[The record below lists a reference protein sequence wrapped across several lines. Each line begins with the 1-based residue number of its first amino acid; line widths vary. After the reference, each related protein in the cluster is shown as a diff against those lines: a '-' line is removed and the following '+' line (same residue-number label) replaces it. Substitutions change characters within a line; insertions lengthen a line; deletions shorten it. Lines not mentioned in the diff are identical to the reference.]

1 MTYEGEQKGN
11 RMAKEALAERSLG
24 HLLKAVS
31 HLVQLP
37 KHRMWLD
44 HDEEADVLYVHFA
57 DEVNLTHSEMQ
68 ENGIIFD
75 YQGKDL
81 VGITILEASHR

>member
-1 MTYEGEQKGN
+1 
-11 RMAKEALAERSLG
+11 MAKEALAEKSLG

-44 HDEEADVLYVHFA
+44 YDEEADVLYVHFA
-57 DEVNLTHSEMQ
+57 DEVHSTHSEMR
-68 ENGIIFD
+68 EDGVIFD
-75 YQGKDL
+75 YKGKDL
-81 VGITILEASHR
+81 VGVTILEASHR

>member
-1 MTYEGEQKGN
+1 
-11 RMAKEALAERSLG
+11 MAKEALAEKSIG

-44 HDEEADVLYVHFA
+44 YDEEADVLYVHFT
-57 DEVNLTHSEMQ
+57 DEVNSNHSEMR
-68 ENGIIFD
+68 EDGVIFD
-75 YQGKDL
+75 YQGKNL
-81 VGITILEASHR
+81 VGVTILDASHR

>member
-1 MTYEGEQKGN
+1 
-11 RMAKEALAERSLG
+11 MAKEALAKKSLG

-44 HDEEADVLYVHFA
+44 YDEDADVLYMHFVEKA
-57 DEVNLTHSEMQ
+57 DATHSEMR
-68 ENGIIFD
+68 EDGVIFD
-75 YQGKDL
+75 YRDKDL
-81 VGITILEASHR
+81 VGVTVLEASQR